1 MASFG
6 DDQAA
11 RPSASKAFWS
21 DDEDDG
27 GSDEDHEDREAEVLL
42 KAKEKNRL
50 HKWLGKKRARG
61 ERGSGGENKS
71 STSAGRSGTG
81 RRRPC
86 LIHHSPSASPS
97 ASPIKK
103 AKCPTS
109 RQETE
114 HESEVGDAALA
125 EKLASVLLK
134 PSQST
139 LEDKVSALS
148 GVVSSHPLEL
158 FSLLLRSAKAHT
170 GRKRPRDEGDDAGG
184 RGEVEAGG
192 GARLIN

>member
-1 MASFG
+1 MARSFG

-50 HKWLGKKRARG
+50 HKWLGKKRAR
-61 ERGSGGENKS
+61 GENKS

-170 GRKRPRDEGDDAGG
+170 GRKRPRDEGEESEPPAKKKKDST
-184 RGEVEAGG
+184 GE
-192 GARLIN
+192 